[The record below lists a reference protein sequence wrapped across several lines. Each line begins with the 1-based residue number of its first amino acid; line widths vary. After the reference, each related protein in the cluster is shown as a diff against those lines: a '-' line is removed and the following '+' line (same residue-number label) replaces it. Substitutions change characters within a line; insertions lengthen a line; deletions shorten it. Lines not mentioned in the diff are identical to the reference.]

1 MSDERVMGMT
11 YFIPWAGIVQSVWL
25 LATGWTLRGS
35 SPGWGRD
42 FLHPSRPALG
52 STQPPECWVLTP
64 YHGCKAAGAWRDHP
78 PPSRTELKGGV
89 DLYFYSPFGLSRSV
103 LGWPL
108 PLPLTHVTLFYSFFF
123 LRWTVSWSSGFALG
137 KSNNYRYHSWLSPLP
152 LRNLHGWNCLVRLLI
167 IK

>member
-89 DLYFYSPFGLSRSV
+89 DVYIYSPFGLSRPV

-108 PLPLTHVTLFYSFFF
+108 PLPLVTVFYFF
-123 LRWTVSWSSGFALG
+123 LCYAEQFRDLLQALHWEIQIFIDIIHGYLPWPCLTYTVGIASSD
-137 KSNNYRYHSWLSPLP
+137 Y
-152 LRNLHGWNCLVRLLI
+152 
-167 IK
+167 